1 MRSYTIPRK
10 AASFL
15 QASAS
20 YSRRPFLISS
30 LIISA
35 FITLSQVII
44 CKAGATPRGSYSPS
58 LRRSRPPPARSL
70 NRLKRDRPTN
80 RRKEGPLRREKVPL
94 LSGQSVAEAPST
106 PSRHPPETASQ
117 PELTTMQRGTAFT
130 QAEQTPGTV
139 ATSPRT
145 KQSAEANPATRDY
158 CATPPPTTKMSQRA
172 ETETTSTC
180 RNPQPTANRAHPTTA
195 ASQSAAETILTPK
208 QCPRRRSEP
217 GPTKAQQELSGESK
231 QPTPLLA

>member
-130 QAEQTPGTV
+130 QAEQTP
-139 ATSPRT
+139 AHRCNQPQDQAERRSKPSHPRLLRN
-145 KQSAEANPATRDY
+145 APAHHQDEPARRD
-158 CATPPPTTKMSQRA
+158 
-172 ETETTSTC
+172 
-180 RNPQPTANRAHPTTA
+180 RNHLDMQEPTANSQPRPPYHSSQPKRGRNHLDAQAVPSPPQRARTN
-195 ASQSAAETILTPK
+195 
-208 QCPRRRSEP
+208 
-217 GPTKAQQELSGESK
+217 
-231 QPTPLLA
+231 